1 MGGKK
6 MIKNLKMEIKN
17 NSGFTLIELILVI
30 AILAIL
36 SAIAIP
42 KIGKTKEAAEIAAH
56 NTNVRTLESVANT
69 YILDKGLPSAQKTI
83 IVDDTD
89 NNELKEYIQESP
101 KIPDIIKKENSNSK
115 YYTVTIDKDGKI
127 EVNPGRKQN

>member
-1 MGGKK
+1 

-17 NSGFTLIELILVI
+17 NSGFTLIELVLVI

-42 KIGKTKEAAEIAAH
+42 KVGKTKEAAEIAAH

-83 IVDDTD
+83 TIDNST

-101 KIPDIIKKENSNSK
+101 KVPDSIKKENSDSE
-115 YYTVTIDKDGKI
+115 YYTVTIHSDGKI
-127 EVNPGRKQN
+127 EVKPDRKQN

>member
-1 MGGKK
+1 MRRQD
-6 MIKNLKMEIKN
+6 
-17 NSGFTLIELILVI
+17 GFTLIELILVI